1 MSPQLSCL
9 ACSWRYALVHACTYR
24 HAARVSCWIT
34 QPACHPSHS
43 PCICKHPTG
52 SKGPRRAH
60 PAQDQK
66 AQRPKEPKAI
76 KHIAREATEE
86 DALLLD
92 VHEASCRRMRTMP
105 DVSYQCPFSFC
116 QHTRGAKG
124 VLSTEQAHFR
134 ETSLTKKSPE

>member
-1 MSPQLSCL
+1 MQPGSLVGSPNQLAILPTHL
-9 ACSWRYALVHACTYR
+9 AYAN
-24 HAARVSCWIT
+24 T
-34 QPACHPSHS
+34 QLGAKAPEEPPS
-43 PCICKHPTG
+43 TG
-52 SKGPRRAH
+52 PEGTETQGTKGH
-60 PAQDQK
+60 
-66 AQRPKEPKAI
+66 EPFG
-76 KHIAREATEE
+76 HREATEE

>member
-1 MSPQLSCL
+1 MLLEVCSCTCVYIP
-9 ACSWRYALVHACTYR
+9 ACSQGLLLD
-24 HAARVSCWIT
+24 
-34 QPACHPSHS
+34 
-43 PCICKHPTG
+43 HPT
-52 SKGPRRAH
+52 SLPSFPLTLH
-60 PAQDQK
+60 MQTPNWE
-66 AQRPKEPKAI
+66 QRPQKSPPSTGPEGTETQGTKGHEPFG
-76 KHIAREATEE
+76 HREATEE